1 MKLPYFKF
9 NRKLLVLML
18 LVATIGTSC
27 ANSVNES
34 IKDDRTKLMW
44 LDATANIQRFN
55 NKDTIDY
62 YLTKLKN
69 LGFTDV
75 VVDMRPISGYVMYD
89 SDIAPKLKKWRGD
102 TIIWSFDYMGYY
114 IEKGHSLGLN
124 IQASLNTFVA
134 GHNHFDKGII
144 YEEDKLD
151 WASMVYRVDGEIVPI
166 TNEKQKYSA
175 MVNPIN
181 PEYQDYI
188 ISIFKELVQKY
199 PELDG
204 LILDRVRYD
213 GFMTDFSELSK
224 TKFEEYIGK
233 KLENFPGDIYE
244 WKKDELGNDY
254 PHKGKYYMEWLQW
267 RSQNIYDFMAKAR
280 EEVKSVNP
288 DISFGTYTGAWYP
301 SYFEVGVNFAS
312 KNYDPSKEFDW
323 ATQEYKNTG
332 YAELMDLFTVGNYYT
347 TITKEE
353 YMKENPEVK
362 NETDMEAQSSIWY
375 CVEGSNENLRRVM
388 GDNKFLGG
396 ILADQFYENHDG
408 LTESIKMNLETSDG
422 LMIFDIVH
430 IINKD
435 MWQAVEKGMR
445 EANVIE

>member
-362 NETDMEAQSSIWY
+362 NETDMEARSSIWY

>member
-62 YLTKLKN
+62 YLTKLKK

>member
-224 TKFEEYIGK
+224 TKFEEHIGK

>member
-280 EEVKSVNP
+280 EEVKSVNS